1 MKVLEWIRASQA
13 VLFEASVLPAIVGT
27 AAAIRAGARFDA
39 IWFALILISLVG
51 IQAGANLFKGYYEG
65 RDRSAPPASPGSWFA
80 FDSAAATN
88 LAADP
93 RDVLRFGR
101 ISFALGT
108 GAGLVLVALTRNP
121 VLIAFGLA
129 GAILAWS
136 YSSPPLQLSYRGVG
150 ELSTFLAFGPVMT
163 IGANVA
169 FGGAGLRESAF
180 ASVVLGFLAAAISF
194 ARYFPNREEDASKGK
209 RTPVTIV
216 GFARARRAFFGL
228 LLAPL
233 PFGIVWYLFGG
244 GVLWMVAVLGSL
256 LVIVWMFP
264 PKEAGTRFE
273 RVVAGAIATHV
284 IVALAMVVDLAVGL

>member
-264 PKEAGTRFE
+264 PEEAGTRFE